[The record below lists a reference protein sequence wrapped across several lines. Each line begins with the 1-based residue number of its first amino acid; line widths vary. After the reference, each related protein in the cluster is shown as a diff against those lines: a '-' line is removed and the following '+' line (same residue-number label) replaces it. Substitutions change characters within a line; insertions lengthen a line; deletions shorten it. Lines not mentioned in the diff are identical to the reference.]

1 MTSISMTS
9 IKNDRMKSIL
19 RSALLALT
27 AAVGLAALPAVPA
40 EAQTTKLKLVL
51 NWKYQ
56 GPQGMFFLA
65 DDKGYFKE
73 EGLEVTLDQGNG
85 SGAAVPLVA
94 NGTYDV
100 GFGDINALIE
110 LAAKKPEDAPIA
122 VYVMFNQPPF
132 TVAVKADSPIKTP
145 KDFEGK
151 TLGGAAND
159 GALKL
164 FPALCKLAKID
175 CAKVNITNMQPNL
188 REQMLMQGQVDG
200 VFGYVNTIRF
210 SAKLMGVEDSQ
221 LRFIN
226 FGDYGMDLY
235 SNAIIVSKKLVKE
248 NPKAVAGLVRA
259 INRGLIDSLKDIDA
273 SVAAVAKRE
282 PLIKIPVERERFVQT
297 LKDEMNHPEIA
308 KIGLGNVDPER
319 LKKSIDILV
328 DASSLPRTPA
338 VAEIFTPAFLPPVE
352 RPAEEAVLAAA
363 APALRLSAWRSGAR
377 AARTQA
383 DDTTGTGH
391 GPSAQRA
398 RCDDHRSRQGH
409 GRGDH
414 HGLRRRGLEARAGR
428 ARRRG
433 GRAGGAGGAGARRRS
448 DRACRATSP
457 MRSNARR
464 PRPRPSDSVR
474 PHRHPGERRRRLGSD
489 RQDRRRDH
497 AGRIRRHRHA
507 QHERLLPHHARRAAD
522 HDGAALRQDR
532 QCRRHLRDAR
542 PRRPHGLFGV
552 EVGPAR
558 HHQELRARG
567 RLLQHQ
573 RQLRRARHGRRPA
586 LPRQGLRRH
595 GEEARHH
602 ASRRRWSATPPT
614 MRSSA

>member
-1 MTSISMTS
+1 MNSV
-9 IKNDRMKSIL
+9 L

-27 AAVGLAALPAVPA
+27 AALAFSALAAAPAA
-40 EAQTTKLKLVL
+40 AQTTKLKLVL

-56 GPQGMFFLA
+56 GPQGMFFVA
-65 DDKGYFKE
+65 DDKGYFKQ

-132 TVAVKADSPIKTP
+132 TVAVKSGSPIRTP

-188 REQMLMQGQVDG
+188 REQMLMNGQVDG

-226 FGDYGMDLY
+226 YGDYGMDLY

-282 PLIKIPVERERFVQT
+282 ALIKIPVEKERFIQT

-308 KIGLGNVDPER
+308 RIGLGNVDPER

-328 DASSLPRTPA
+328 DASGLPRTPA
-338 VAEIFTPAFLPPVE
+338 VSEIFTPAFLPDVN
-352 RPAEEAVLAAA
+352 
-363 APALRLSAWRSGAR
+363 
-377 AARTQA
+377 
-383 DDTTGTGH
+383 D
-391 GPSAQRA
+391 
-398 RCDDHRSRQGH
+398 
-409 GRGDH
+409 
-414 HGLRRRGLEARAGR
+414 
-428 ARRRG
+428 
-433 GRAGGAGGAGARRRS
+433 
-448 DRACRATSP
+448 
-457 MRSNARR
+457 
-464 PRPRPSDSVR
+464 
-474 PHRHPGERRRRLGSD
+474 
-489 RQDRRRDH
+489 
-497 AGRIRRHRHA
+497 
-507 QHERLLPHHARRAAD
+507 LPKK
-522 HDGAALRQDR
+522 
-532 QCRRHLRDAR
+532 
-542 PRRPHGLFGV
+542 LF
-552 EVGPAR
+552 
-558 HHQELRARG
+558 
-567 RLLQHQ
+567 
-573 RQLRRARHGRRPA
+573 
-586 LPRQGLRRH
+586 
-595 GEEARHH
+595 
-602 ASRRRWSATPPT
+602 
-614 MRSSA
+614 